1 MKTKIYISLCL
12 LLSLLSC
19 TKDDNETRRTGD
31 ETISCYIN
39 GKLWQNSASEITIG
53 GINHQSFD
61 ELGGSSNIYYGVSG
75 KIWEESFLYLMAVNS
90 RLNDSTE
97 YVLDNSIGNTSFLLD
112 KKEDNTMTFLSKNNV
127 KYLSKEN
134 EGNIRIIVTYSGNKK
149 VSREGYFEATL
160 YNENDPTDVLH
171 ITDGRFTRIYK

>member
-39 GKLWQNSASEITIG
+39 GKLWQNSASVKTIG
-53 GINHQSFD
+53 GATHYSYTS
-61 ELGGSSNIYYGVSG
+61 LGNVKDFYGVYG
-75 KIWEESFLYLMAVNS
+75 KKWDVSSLYLMASSCRND
-90 RLNDSTE
+90 DST
-97 YVLDNSIGNTSFLLD
+97 YYDLHNSVGNLSLLID
-112 KKEDNTMTFLSKNNV
+112 KKEKNTMTFRSESDI
-127 KYLSKEN
+127 KYLSKEKQGFIKLISKYN
-134 EGNIRIIVTYSGNKK
+134 DFNQPTL
-149 VSREGYFEATL
+149 EGYFEAIL

-171 ITDGRFTRIYK
+171 ITDGRFTRIFK

>member
-19 TKDDNETRRTGD
+19 TKDNNETRRTGD

-39 GKLWQNSASEITIG
+39 GKLWQNSSELGTSG
-53 GINHQSFD
+53 GISQGSFYD
-61 ELGGSSNIYYGVSG
+61 LGGENENYYGVSG
-75 KIWEESFLYLMAVNS
+75 KIWGESILYLMAVNS
-90 RLNDSTE
+90 RLEDSTE
-97 YVLDNSIGNTSFLLD
+97 YILDNSIGNVSILLD
-112 KKEDNTMTFLSKNNV
+112 KKEKNTMTFINKNNV

-134 EGNIRIIVTYSGNKK
+134 EGHIRIIVTYSGNKK

-171 ITDGRFTRIYK
+171 ITDGRFTKTYK